1 MDTAL
6 DQPTTPLPS
15 IFEHFPKPTTQANP
29 VTKRR
34 KIGLVAGLGLIA
46 AGAGVA
52 MAMGARK
59 RSLLVGGAAALALG
73 ALRWQFARLFTV
85 TPAYEVEGEMAG
97 LEVRRYPFRIE
108 AHANIEEP
116 EIETALDR
124 GFGRLACYIY
134 GANAG
139 SEDLEMTTPVV
150 TTMRDGMFTMAFVM
164 PPNRT
169 LESLPQP
176 DDGRVVLR
184 EVPERKIAVLR
195 FSGPFTRKN
204 IEKHERLLLRR
215 LVDAGLSAKGS
226 IAFAG
231 YDSPTTLPAL
241 RRNEVW
247 IEVV

>member
-6 DQPTTPLPS
+6 DPPTTPLPS
-15 IFEHFPKPTTQANP
+15 IFEHFPKPATQAKH

-34 KIGLVAGLGLIA
+34 KLGLVAGLGLVA

-52 MAMGARK
+52 MALGARK

-73 ALRWQFARLFTV
+73 ALRWQFARWFTES
-85 TPAYEVEGEMAG
+85 PAYEVEGQMAG

-108 AHANIEEP
+108 AHATIEEP
-116 EIETALDR
+116 DIEIALDR
-124 GFGRLACYIY
+124 GFGRLACYIF

-139 SEDLEMTTPVV
+139 SEDIEMTTPVV

-164 PPNRT
+164 PPHRT
-169 LESLPQP
+169 LDSLPQP
-176 DDGRVVLR
+176 DDRRVVLR
-184 EVPERKIAVLR
+184 EVPERKIAALR
-195 FSGPFTRKN
+195 FNGPFTRKN

-215 LVDAGLSAKGS
+215 LVDAGLSARGS